1 MDKMN
6 IINLSLQELYNE
18 MGEEVSFH
26 DGCLVSTYHGINKNE
41 IMRKGIPLFSYPC
54 RVDAM
59 TAIVC
64 EKGKVRF
71 TSNLKQYVLQENAL
85 CLNMS
90 NTIVKVDEIEDSVVH
105 LIAFDENFLR
115 DVHIDLRNLLPQFTN
130 VLENPC
136 MAIFPEELDDIRQ
149 IFETI
154 EKEVKTLSGK
164 AYQKEILRGYASIA
178 IYKICAILSR
188 VMQMRETASI
198 ETVRNRGGEYFQEF
212 MRHLQQHYCKERSLG
227 FYASLLHITP
237 KYLTTLIKQ
246 VSGRS
251 AAEWIDE
258 CVILEAKNLL
268 KFSTMSIQQIAYYLN
283 FPNQS
288 FFGTYFKR
296 RTGMSPSEY
305 KQS

>member
-1 MDKMN
+1 
-6 IINLSLQELYNE
+6 
-18 MGEEVSFH
+18 
-26 DGCLVSTYHGINKNE
+26 
-41 IMRKGIPLFSYPC
+41 
-54 RVDAM
+54 
-59 TAIVC
+59 
-64 EKGKVRF
+64 
-71 TSNLKQYVLQENAL
+71 
-85 CLNMS
+85 
-90 NTIVKVDEIEDSVVH
+90 
-105 LIAFDENFLR
+105 
-115 DVHIDLRNLLPQFTN
+115 
-130 VLENPC
+130 
-136 MAIFPEELDDIRQ
+136 
-149 IFETI
+149 
-154 EKEVKTLSGK
+154 
-164 AYQKEILRGYASIA
+164 
-178 IYKICAILSR
+178 
-188 VMQMRETASI
+188 MQMRETASI
-198 ETVRNRGGEYFQEF
+198 ETVRNRREEYFREF
-212 MRHLQQHYCKERSLG
+212 MRHLQQHHCKERSLG

>member
-1 MDKMN
+1 MEQMN
-6 IINLSLQELYNE
+6 IANISLQEVFKESN
-18 MGEEVSFH
+18 VQSTFH
-26 DGCLVSTYHGINKNE
+26 DGCLISTYHGINKKE
-41 IMRKGIPLFSYPC
+41 IAQEVLPIFSYPC
-54 RVDAM
+54 RINAM

-64 EKGKVRF
+64 ERGKVRF
-71 TSNLKQYVLQENAL
+71 TSNLKQYILQENML
-85 CLNMS
+85 YINVP

-105 LIAFDENFLR
+105 LMSFDENFLR
-115 DVHIDLRNLLPQFTN
+115 DVHIDLHNLLPQFSL

-136 MAIFPEELDDIRQ
+136 ITISTEELDDMRQ
-149 IFETI
+149 LFETI
-154 EKEVKTLSGK
+154 EREMKKLSGK
-164 AYQKEILRGYASIA
+164 PYQKEILRGYASIA
-178 IYKICAILSR
+178 IYKVCAILSR
-188 VMQMRETASI
+188 VMEMRQTASI
-198 ETVRNRGGEYFQEF
+198 ETVHNRGEEYFRDF
-212 MRHLQQHYCKERSLG
+212 MRYLQQHYREERSLS

-251 AAEWIDE
+251 AADWIDE
-258 CVILEAKNLL
+258 YVILEAKTLL
-268 KFSTMSIQQIAYYLN
+268 KFSSMSIQQVAYYLN